1 MMHPALLWC
10 ALAFYGL
17 GIVLTLPSVIH
28 GRPRLSSASMAALS
42 LGLLLHATALI
53 TAAIQL
59 NRLPVADVQ
68 NALSFFAFDVTL
80 AFFLA
85 YLRYRIA
92 WLGVFMLPFVFVFTL
107 LAAVGPDHLPPS
119 GTFRGGWLV
128 FHASSMILGYTAI
141 FITFV
146 AALMYLIQESELKS
160 KHPKGFYYRL
170 PSLEVCVDLYD
181 KSLKFGL
188 MFLSIGILTGFLW
201 ARRAWHGP
209 WELDPK
215 VLASL
220 LVWLIYLALL
230 STRIGGNWRG
240 RKSAYGAI
248 LGFAAT
254 MVTFLGVSFLS
265 GQHGY
270 IPNLT
275 HLP

>member
-1 MMHPALLWC
+1 MHPALLWC

-17 GIVLTLPSVIH
+17 GIGLTLPSVIG

-59 NRLPVADVQ
+59 NHLPVADVQ

-85 YLRYRIA
+85 YLRYRVA

-107 LAAVGPDHLPPS
+107 LAALGPDRLPSTGP
-119 GTFRGGWLV
+119 FRGGWLV
-128 FHASSMILGYTAI
+128 VHASSMILGYTGI
-141 FITFV
+141 FLTFV
-146 AALMYLIQESELKS
+146 AALMYLIQENELKS
-160 KHPKGFYYRL
+160 KSPRGFYHRL

-181 KSLKFGL
+181 RSLQFGL
-188 MFLSIGILTGFLW
+188 LFLSIGILTGFLW
-201 ARRAWHGP
+201 ASRAWQGP

-220 LVWLIYLALL
+220 LTWLIYLGLL
-230 STRIGGNWRG
+230 STRVSGNWRG
-240 RKSAYGAI
+240 RRSAYGAI
-248 LGFAAT
+248 LGFAAV

-270 IPNLT
+270 FPNLT
-275 HLP
+275 HIP